1 MEADLLAGETKIR
14 ARRFRETA
22 AALVAAAKAYQQAAE
37 HLDRNEEH
45 AANQSYK
52 SAQIALEEIIDELPK
67 PMPKHVHARPIEKAH
82 HEWGW
87 AKYMIP
93 VGVVLVILYFL
104 VVGGFSGDLSQ
115 GWTVTGDIRNAVR
128 YPK

>member
-1 MEADLLAGETKIR
+1 MEADLLAGETKLR

-22 AALVAAAKAYQQAAE
+22 AALAAAAKAYQQAAE
-37 HLDRNEEH
+37 HLDKDEEP

-52 SAQIALEEIIDELPK
+52 SAQLALEEIIDELPK
-67 PMPKHVHARPIEKAH
+67 PMPKHVQARPVEKAH

-93 VGVVLVILYFL
+93 IGVVLVILYFL
-104 VVGGFSGDLSQ
+104 VVGGFSGDLSE

>member
-22 AALVAAAKAYQQAAE
+22 AALAAAAKAYQQAAE
-37 HLDRNEEH
+37 HLDRDEEQ

-67 PMPKHVHARPIEKAH
+67 PMPKHVHARPVEKSH

>member
-1 MEADLLAGETKIR
+1 MEADLLAGETKLR

-22 AALVAAAKAYQQAAE
+22 AALAAAAKAYQQAAE
-37 HLDRNEEH
+37 HLDKDEEP

-52 SAQIALEEIIDELPK
+52 SAQLALEEIIDELPK
-67 PMPKHVHARPIEKAH
+67 PMPKHVHARPVEKAH

-93 VGVVLVILYFL
+93 VAVVLVILYFL
-104 VVGGFSGDLSQ
+104 VVGGFSGDLSE

>member
-1 MEADLLAGETKIR
+1 
-14 ARRFRETA
+14 
-22 AALVAAAKAYQQAAE
+22 
-37 HLDRNEEH
+37 
-45 AANQSYK
+45 
-52 SAQIALEEIIDELPK
+52 
-67 PMPKHVHARPIEKAH
+67 MPKHVHARPVEKSH

>member
-1 MEADLLAGETKIR
+1 METDLLAGETKIR

-22 AALVAAAKAYQQAAE
+22 AALAAAAKAYQQAAE
-37 HLDRNEEH
+37 HLDRDEEQ

-52 SAQIALEEIIDELPK
+52 NAQIALEEIIDELPK
-67 PMPKHVHARPIEKAH
+67 PIPKHVHARPIEKSH

-93 VGVVLVILYFL
+93 VGVVLIILYFL

>member
-1 MEADLLAGETKIR
+1 MEADLLAGETKLR

-22 AALVAAAKAYQQAAE
+22 AALAAAAKAYQQAAE
-37 HLDRNEEH
+37 HLDKDEEP

-52 SAQIALEEIIDELPK
+52 SAQLALEEIIDELPK
-67 PMPKHVHARPIEKAH
+67 PMPKHVQARPVEKAH

-104 VVGGFSGDLSQ
+104 VVGGFSGDLSE

>member
-1 MEADLLAGETKIR
+1 MEADLLAGETKLR

-22 AALVAAAKAYQQAAE
+22 AALAAAAKAYQQAAE
-37 HLDRNEEH
+37 HLDRDEEQ
-45 AANQSYK
+45 AANRSYK
-52 SAQIALEEIIDELPK
+52 SAQIALEEITDELPR
-67 PMPKHVHARPIEKAH
+67 PIPKHVQARPVEKAH

-104 VVGGFSGDLSQ
+104 VIGGFSGDLSQ
-115 GWTVTGDIRNAVR
+115 GWSVTGDIRDAVR